1 MIYEFLK
8 AFSLIFIAEIGDKT
22 QILLMA
28 CAAKYTIMQVL
39 TGIFIGVALNH
50 GLAIAIGMYLS
61 NIIEGEMIHVCAG
74 AIFIVFGLY
83 SFREDTAEKQKKMFG
98 CGPVFAVA
106 GTFFLGE
113 LGDKT
118 QLTALTVAMDSDNPF
133 LVLSGS
139 IAAMISVGLIGI
151 MVGTALTKKVPSY
164 IIKIISGTV
173 FIIFGLIK
181 IFSLSDLFVCNPMNQ
196 GIILTGIFLISIYL
210 IQKLLMNR

>member
-8 AFSLIFIAEIGDKT
+8 AFSLIFISEIGDKT
-22 QILLMA
+22 QILLMT
-28 CAAKYTIMQVL
+28 CAARYTIMQVL
-39 TGIFIGVALNH
+39 VGIFIGVALNH

-61 NIIEGEMIHVCAG
+61 NIIEGEIIHACAG

-83 SFREDTAEKQKKMFG
+83 SYREEPEEKQKKMFC
-98 CGPVFAVA
+98 CGPVLAVA

-133 LVLSGS
+133 LILSGS
-139 IAAMISVGLIGI
+139 IAAMISVGFIGI
-151 MVGTALTKKVPSY
+151 IIGTTLTKKVPSY
-164 IIKIISGTV
+164 IIKIISGTI
-173 FIIFGLIK
+173 FIIFGLVK
-181 IFSLSDLFVCNPMNQ
+181 IFSVSDLFVCNPINQ
-196 GIILTGIFLISIYL
+196 GIILIGIFLISIYL